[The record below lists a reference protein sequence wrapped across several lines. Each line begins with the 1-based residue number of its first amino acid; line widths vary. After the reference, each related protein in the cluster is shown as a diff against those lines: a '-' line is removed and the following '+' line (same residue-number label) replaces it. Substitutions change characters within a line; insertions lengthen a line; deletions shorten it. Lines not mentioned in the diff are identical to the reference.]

1 MHKLKTLQLK
11 NKIKLL
17 LAFNMT
23 IRKLSLEEVLA
34 LLEPEEDIEEE
45 VELDDPHEVI
55 AEGSDEEFDDL
66 EELEEGNSYYN
77 NM

>member
-1 MHKLKTLQLK
+1 MQYIQRCKYWAGFET
-11 NKIKLL
+11 
-17 LAFNMT
+17 
-23 IRKLSLEEVLA
+23 SLA